1 MAQDPNIS
9 KALQHVACPL
19 CNVMNSRFAR
29 ELAGYNLERCLSC
42 SFTFMNPQFTETA
55 ISQLYTRE
63 NYEELIA
70 LYARINNT
78 QRLAQY
84 NEKISRIE
92 AFRPTKGR
100 MLDFACGAG
109 YFYEQ
114 AIARG
119 WDAYGVELGDWCSEA
134 ARRRGLPNMHIGL
147 LRDLDF
153 PDDYFD
159 VVNASQVFEHL
170 PNPKADLKEIK
181 RILRPGGLLVIDVP
195 NYKTIPIWL
204 NRDDFLL
211 NTPPQHLNYF
221 TPKDLRTLV
230 VGAGLNVE
238 RVYTL
243 AGLKLENLIGI
254 PTISETADAY
264 FKPVQHTPSADRA
277 IQDSRRPS
285 LLGRLKAIIRSAL
298 IKPIL
303 YDRLKVGM
311 LLEAIAR
318 KPS

>member
-1 MAQDPNIS
+1 MMAEDPNVSI
-9 KALQHVACPL
+9 ALQRVACPL
-19 CNVMNSRFAR
+19 CAVTNSKFAR
-29 ELAGYNLERCLSC
+29 EVAGYNLERCLSC

-92 AFRPTKGR
+92 AYRPTKGR

-170 PNPKADLKEIK
+170 PNPKADLLELK

-195 NYKTIPIWL
+195 NYTSIK
-204 NRDDFLL
+204 RS
-211 NTPPQHLNYF
+211 
-221 TPKDLRTLV
+221 
-230 VGAGLNVE
+230 
-238 RVYTL
+238 
-243 AGLKLENLIGI
+243 LIEV
-254 PTISETADAY
+254 S
-264 FKPVQHTPSADRA
+264 
-277 IQDSRRPS
+277 
-285 LLGRLKAIIRSAL
+285 
-298 IKPIL
+298 
-303 YDRLKVGM
+303 
-311 LLEAIAR
+311 
-318 KPS
+318 